1 MKFFRSVIPFFI
13 YLLMATSS
21 WAEEVEQEIDNRAN
35 QNRKQFCTS
44 YPGNLIVGAGKKSFS
59 AGVEFSFGNNIF
71 YCSESG
77 STDYWLPNHFLIWT
91 AQAHYFWTRRN
102 SGGIFLQPNL
112 QYIFTKGPRFNLTV
126 GPEIG
131 FWTAGFK
138 FDYGYSVRVGTLYN
152 LLNVELGY
160 LVNADLLFV
169 HFIVNMS
176 LGFPY

>member
-1 MKFFRSVIPFFI
+1 MKFVRSFIPFLVF
-13 YLLMATSS
+13 LLVATSS
-21 WAEEVEQEIDNRAN
+21 WAEEIQQEMDDKSN
-35 QNRKQFCTS
+35 QSRKSFCRS
-44 YPGNLIVGAGKKSFS
+44 YPGNIIVGGGKDGLSVGF
-59 AGVEFSFGNNIF
+59 EFSIDNNIF

-77 STDYWLPNHFLIWT
+77 DLNYWLPNHFLIWT
-91 AQAHYFWTRRN
+91 AHAHYFWTHDH
-102 SGGIFLQPNL
+102 SGGFLLQPNL

-131 FWTAGFK
+131 FWTSGFK

-152 LLNVELGY
+152 LLNVELGH
-160 LVNADLLFV
+160 LFNTNLLYV